1 MISPHTARAIFL
13 AKVQPGVSTFDK
25 VVSYNDSVTK
35 IYTATSWEEAMAKA
49 AEYMD
54 KSYYGADEYGT
65 QRISYIVYL
74 IPNGW
79 STNGITQG
87 ALNACK
93 SLHGMHV
100 EEEA

>member
-1 MISPHTARAIFL
+1 MIPSHAARAIFL

-35 IYTATSWEEAMAKA
+35 IYTATSWEEATAKA

-74 IPNGW
+74 IPNGVNP
-79 STNGITQG
+79 NGVTPG
-87 ALNACK
+87 TLNACQ
-93 SLHGMHV
+93 SRTGVHV

>member
-1 MISPHTARAIFL
+1 MISPHAGAAARAIFL

-74 IPNGW
+74 IPNG
-79 STNGITQG
+79 
-87 ALNACK
+87 
-93 SLHGMHV
+93 V
-100 EEEA
+100 EHERHHAGRAKCV